1 MTSRCITLILIA
13 MLSAAAIASAC
24 GENAEDIAS
33 PPTSAAPAVQGA
45 PTAVPQPATATA
57 KSQISPPSQTTDTPA
72 LSVVSTSNIVGD
84 WVRRVG
90 GERVSIFSLLPPD
103 ADPHTFQPGARDV
116 ARVADADLIL
126 SVGLSLEGGWLDEL
140 IENAARDHESIVSLG
155 ELAEP
160 IEFAGIFGEDDHD
173 EEEEEGH
180 DEDGDSDGEEEDDQ
194 EHGSLDPH
202 FWFDPLRVQS
212 AVNEIAA
219 RLSTLDPEGA
229 DYYTS
234 NADSYIRELGELH
247 SWVQERVEAIPEE
260 NRILVTSHD
269 SFQYFATRYDFEVV
283 GAIFPTTTEAEPT
296 AQDLAA
302 LVETIEHEGARVV
315 FGENVYSD
323 RLAQRIAEETGA
335 AVVGSLYTGSLGEPG
350 GEAGTYVEMMRFNVN
365 TIVAALK

>member
-1 MTSRCITLILIA
+1 M
-13 MLSAAAIASAC
+13 IASAC
-24 GENAEDIAS
+24 GEDAEDSAP
-33 PPTSAAPAVQGA
+33 PPTSAAP
-45 PTAVPQPATATA
+45 TAVPQPASQPATATA

-90 GERVSIFSLLPPD
+90 GERVSLFSLLPPD

-160 IEFAGIFGEDDHD
+160 IEFAGIFGEDDH
-173 EEEEEGH
+173 E
-180 DEDGDSDGEEEDDQ
+180 EDGDSDGEEEDDQ

-229 DYYTS
+229 EYYTS

-247 SWVQERVEAIPEE
+247 SWVQERVKAIPKE

-302 LVETIEHEGARVV
+302 LVKTIEHEGARVV
-315 FGENVYSD
+315 FGENVHSD

-350 GEAGTYVEMMRFNVN
+350 GEAGTYAEMMRFNVN
-365 TIVAALK
+365 TIVEALK